1 MVSKIDEERKI
12 RCNDDG
18 KQTRRMKSDRKEQMK
33 DVYSSPAPP
42 SSSLF
47 SALSAEDDQQT
58 DRVSYSCV
66 GHDIPESCMS
76 DVQRVRLSRSNCMMR
91 VESL

>member
-1 MVSKIDEERKI
+1 MQVMR
-12 RCNDDG
+12 G
-18 KQTRRMKSDRKEQMK
+18 KQTRRMKSDREKQVR
-33 DVYSSPAPP
+33 DVYSSPAAP

-47 SALSAEDDQQT
+47 SALSAEDDQQS
-58 DRVSYSCV
+58 DRTSYSCV

-76 DVQRVRLSRSNCMMR
+76 DVQSVRLSRSNCMMR